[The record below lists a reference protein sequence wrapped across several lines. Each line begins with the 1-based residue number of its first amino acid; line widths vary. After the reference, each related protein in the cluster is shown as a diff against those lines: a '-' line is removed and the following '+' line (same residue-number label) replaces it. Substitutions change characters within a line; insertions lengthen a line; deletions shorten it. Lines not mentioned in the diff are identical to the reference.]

1 MNNYILFFLY
11 ALSSVIA
18 GFSFGLCI
26 YIIEWVAQSGA
37 EMPFAFA
44 FFSSM
49 GYAIL
54 GLPNTSILFG
64 VDITIEEYWQA
75 MSKYKIFFLMIL
87 GGILAVICPPLIFL
101 TIGEEFDIIRITGFF
116 IMGFIHPLIAH
127 LLIKAVV
134 R

>member
-26 YIIEWVAQSGA
+26 YIIEWVGQSGA

-75 MSKYKIFFLMIL
+75 MSKYKIFFLIIL

-127 LLIKAVV
+127 LLIKVM
-134 R
+134 

>member
-75 MSKYKIFFLMIL
+75 MSKYKIFFSND
-87 GGILAVICPPLIFL
+87 
-101 TIGEEFDIIRITGFF
+101 IGWYSGCYMPTFDFSYYR
-116 IMGFIHPLIAH
+116 
-127 LLIKAVV
+127 
-134 R
+134 